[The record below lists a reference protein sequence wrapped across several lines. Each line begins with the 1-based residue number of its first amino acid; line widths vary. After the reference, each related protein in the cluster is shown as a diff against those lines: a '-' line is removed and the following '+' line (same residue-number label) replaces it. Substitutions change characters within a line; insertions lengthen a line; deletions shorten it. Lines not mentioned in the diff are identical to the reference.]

1 MSVCGNL
8 KDLTTNQLKD
18 IIAIKEKIEALQREI
33 ESITAVGGGEIPI
46 PSNEETVTPGKR
58 KLSAAHRRK
67 LIKALA
73 KARKVRSANLKKAK
87 PGTGLGKKKDRRSS
101 PATRAKLAAA
111 AKARWAKVRAEGKTA
126 L

>member
-1 MSVCGNL
+1 MTNL

-18 IIAIKEKIEALQREI
+18 IIAIKEKIETLQREI
-33 ESITAVGGGEIPI
+33 ESITVDGGGEIPI
-46 PSNEETVTPGKR
+46 PSNEEAATPGKR
-58 KLSAAHRRK
+58 KLSPAHRRK

-73 KARKVRSANLKKAK
+73 KARASANLKKAK
-87 PGTGLGKKKDRRSS
+87 AITKLGKKKDRRSS